1 MLVLVCVLLRVPGID
16 SKILTIVQFLPTAA
30 LILALPLLLDT
41 ALSSPVPG
49 ANDNASG
56 VAAAMELAERFGGEL
71 EHFDVNVLLT
81 GSQEA
86 MALGMR
92 GYLKKRKGELEEA
105 RTVFLNLDELGRGTV
120 RFTTREGLLMPIKSH
135 TQLVSLCEE
144 IVEDQL
150 EEKEAEEDDDEDK
163 NAIEAAMED
172 DEEDKDSAQRVGIR
186 GMVARTCSDGY
197 AARSAGFPSITIT
210 CKGRLDYTP
219 SHHQRSDT
227 PESVDDEAIERALD
241 FTSELMRRLD
251 DTVGPD
257 LDRPAAETLL
267 KEED

>member
-1 MLVLVCVLLRVPGID
+1 V
-16 SKILTIVQFLPTAA
+16 
-30 LILALPLLLDT
+30 LPLLLDT
-41 ALSSPVPG
+41 ALSSPVPA

-135 TQLVSLCEE
+135 KQLVSLCEE

-150 EEKEAEEDDDEDK
+150 EEKEAEEDDEDQ

-172 DEEDKDSAQRVGIR
+172 DEEDEDSAQRVGVR
-186 GMVARTCSDGY
+186 GMVARTCSDGF

-227 PESVDDEAIERALD
+227 LDNVDDEAVERALA
-241 FTSELMRRLD
+241 FTSELIRRLD

-257 LDRPAAETLL
+257 LGRPAEETLL